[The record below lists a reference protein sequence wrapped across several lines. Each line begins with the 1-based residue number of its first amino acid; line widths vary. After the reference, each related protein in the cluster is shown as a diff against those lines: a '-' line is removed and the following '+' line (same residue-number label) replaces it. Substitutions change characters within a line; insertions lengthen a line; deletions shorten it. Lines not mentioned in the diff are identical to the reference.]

1 MAQVWLQVRSGGVR
15 GLEFQCSHV
24 SLHQPSLAALCARV
38 YVQQTCSFQEDPWL
52 QVLISS

>member
-1 MAQVWLQVRSGGVR
+1 MAQVWLQVKSGEVR
-15 GLEFQCSHV
+15 GLEFQCTHF
-24 SLHQPSLAALCARV
+24 SLQPSLAALCARV